1 MVGSTPLEQLG
12 KMELVTISL
21 ISESVFPSDIKY
33 LKHLLL
39 WKFVSEKSIET
50 NFYKGIRDN
59 HEILHWHT

>member
-1 MVGSTPLEQLG
+1 
-12 KMELVTISL
+12 MESVTISL
-21 ISESVFPSDIKY
+21 ISESVFPPDIKY

-59 HEILHWHT
+59 HVILHWHT